1 MWSLIRRNRALR
13 RIVLFQ
19 LFSGLQL
26 GTFGLLFNL
35 YLLTLGHKE
44 DLIGLIASATTLAL
58 SFMALTAGRL
68 VRRFGLRQT
77 MGGGLSLSLLAALGL
92 IFAPNAFFLLCFS
105 ILSGM
110 GVAMMQSLQMPLLAE
125 HVASEDR
132 ATGAALVSALATLSN
147 TVGTLIGGFLPALL
161 GLLGLG
167 VLTRDRVALT
177 AAVALGAFALVPL
190 IGLRGGGGGAPQGFS
205 AAIGTVQE
213 DRLRPQTRR
222 TINNYAGATA
232 LISLGAG
239 AFLPFVN
246 VYLARLGANPGEIG
260 GLLSAVGVFG
270 AILGLGAPALARL
283 VGRERLSV
291 FARVMPILPA
301 LLLVLMPSIPFVV
314 LTFAIR
320 NAGAG
325 MTWPIEAAI
334 LNDRIPAR
342 ARAGAFGLRTA
353 AWNLAWAFSSAL
365 SGFLIV
371 RGGYSWPIVILIV
384 STILGGVVLSFVLR
398 PTAEERAGGAPGR
411 AALGGRSSVPPSRP

>member
-19 LFSGLQL
+19 LFSGLQI

-35 YLLTLGHKE
+35 YLLALGHKE
-44 DLIGLIASATTLAL
+44 DLIGLIASASTLAL
-58 SFMALTAGRL
+58 SFMALSAGRL
-68 VRRFGLRQT
+68 VHRFGLRQT
-77 MGGGLSLSLLAALGL
+77 MAGGLLLSLLAAVGQV
-92 IFAPNAFFLLCFS
+92 FAPGAALLLFFA

-110 GVAMMQSLQMPLLAE
+110 GLAMMQSLQMPLLAE
-125 HVASEDR
+125 HVGAEDR
-132 ATGAALVSALATLSN
+132 ATGAAVVSAVATLSN

-177 AAVALGAFALVPL
+177 AAVALGGLALVPL
-190 IGLRGGGGGAPQGFS
+190 IGLRGGSGGPQGFS

-291 FARVMPILPA
+291 VARVIPIVPA
-301 LLLVLMPSIPFVV
+301 FFLILMPSIPFVV
-314 LTFAIR
+314 LTYAIR
-320 NAGAG
+320 QAGAG

-353 AWNLAWAFSSAL
+353 AWNLAWALSSAL

-371 RGGYSWPIVILIV
+371 RGGYSWPLVILIA
-384 STILGGVVLSFVLR
+384 STLLGGVVLSLVLR
-398 PTAEERAGGAPGR
+398 PTAEERAGELPGR
-411 AALGGRSSVPPSRP
+411 AVLGGRSSVPPSRP